1 MPGVLI
7 LGSTGSIGQQSL
19 EVLQNLQSRGYD
31 LHLTGITA
39 HQNQDLLR
47 KQKDSYRPRVSI
59 MTGSESGRDQDIKY
73 GLTALLESIYRDD
86 VDIVING
93 LVGISGLE
101 PSLAAIRAGKRLALA
116 NKESLVTGGPLIKEL
131 LAKDG
136 AGSIIPVDSEHSAI
150 YQLLRGPGEE
160 DISSLI
166 LTASG
171 GPFFFVP
178 REEMEQ
184 ITPEKALE
192 HPTWS
197 MGGKISIDSATM
209 MNKALE
215 VIEAHWLFGIDYDKI
230 EVVIHP
236 ESIVHSLIRLEDGA
250 VLGHMGIP
258 DMKVPIQYA
267 LTAPRHEGG
276 GFGSLD
282 LARVGRLNF
291 YQPRWADF
299 PALELGYEAG
309 RRGASMP
316 VVLNGANEEAVAA
329 FLQGR
334 LSFPEIAS
342 TVGRVMAAHN
352 PFPLTDLQ
360 AVQEADKWARQ
371 KFEEE
376 VS

>member
-1 MPGVLI
+1 
-7 LGSTGSIGQQSL
+7 LGATGSIGQQSL
-19 EVLQNLQSRGYD
+19 EVLQNLKNRGYD
-31 LHLTGITA
+31 LDLIGITA
-39 HQNQDLLR
+39 HKNRVLLE
-47 KQKDSYRPRVSI
+47 KQKERYRPRVAI
-59 MTGSESGRDQDIKY
+59 LTGQEAGPDQGIEYGSG
-73 GLTALLESIYRDD
+73 ALLQSIYRDD

-101 PSLAAIRAGKRLALA
+101 PSLAAIESGKKLALA
-116 NKESLVTGGPLIKEL
+116 NKESLVTGGPLINEL
-131 LAKDG
+131 LAKE
-136 AGSIIPVDSEHSAI
+136 GSGSLIPVDSEHSAL
-150 YQLLRGPGEE
+150 YQLLQGHGKG

-171 GPFFFVP
+171 GPFFFSS

-184 ITPEKALE
+184 ITPEQALR
-192 HPTWS
+192 HPTWA

-215 VIEAHWLFGIDYDKI
+215 VIEAYWLFGVDYDKI
-230 EVVIHP
+230 EVLVHP

-267 LTAPRHEGG
+267 LTWPRHEGG
-276 GFGSLD
+276 EFESLD
-282 LARVGRLNF
+282 LARVARLNF

-316 VVLNGANEEAVAA
+316 VVLNGANEEAVTA

-334 LSFPEIAS
+334 ISFLEIAS
-342 TVGRVMAAHN
+342 SVGGVMAAHD
-352 PFPLTDLQ
+352 PYPLTDLQ
-360 AVQEADKWARQ
+360 AVLEADKWARQ